1 MLWRTAAVAEHTRL
15 LHQIL
20 LLLRETLVLIVR
32 ERALSIDYFN
42 AFAFVRRVLEGRL
55 HLNLLVAH

>member
-1 MLWRTAAVAEHTRL
+1 MLWRAAAIAEHTGL

-32 ERALSIDYFN
+32 ERALSVNDFD
-42 AFAFVRRVLEGRL
+42 AFAIVRWILEGRL